1 METPM
6 FFLPKGTPVFE
17 NMKTIHL
24 NLPNFVE
31 KLNSMDFTGYAGFT
45 FPSAAAFLVFENG
58 KLSIV
63 VYEEDDGSRFSNLDA
78 LISLAHKLLTTDIG
92 SVSAYKLS
100 DNLSFYTSQLLRSKA
115 LFTDK
120 EITSCNMEELL
131 ERIRNERFNGCLRSY
146 TGDRSSLIFY
156 QEGNPL
162 GFFHDGSYEM
172 ETTVTTSQGVASIP
186 NARIDLYA
194 SYEEKDIKGINLLEI
209 INIRKVWS
217 YAKTQRPN

>member
-1 METPM
+1 M

-31 KLNSMDFTGYAGFT
+31 KLNSMDFTGYVGFT
-45 FPSAAAFLVFENG
+45 FPSAVAFLVVENG
-58 KLSIV
+58 KLSVV
-63 VYEEDDGSRFSNLDA
+63 VYEEDDGGRLSNLDA
-78 LISLAHKLLTTDIG
+78 LISLAYRLLTTDIG

-100 DNLSFYTSQLLRSKA
+100 DDLSFCTGQLLRSKA
-115 LFTDK
+115 LFTGK
-120 EITSCNMEELL
+120 EIASCNMEELL
-131 ERIRNERFNGCLRSY
+131 EKIRGERINGCLRSY

-162 GFFHDGSYEM
+162 GFFHDGSSEI
-172 ETTVTTSQGVASIP
+172 ETTTATSQGITSIP

-217 YAKTQRPN
+217 YAKT